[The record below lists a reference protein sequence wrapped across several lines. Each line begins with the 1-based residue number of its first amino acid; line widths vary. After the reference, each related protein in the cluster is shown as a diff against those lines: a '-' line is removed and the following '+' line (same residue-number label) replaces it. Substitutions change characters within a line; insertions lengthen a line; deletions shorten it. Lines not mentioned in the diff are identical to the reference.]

1 MNFDTHRAG
10 LLLHPTSLPSGT
22 LADADR
28 WLDFLHAAGVGVW
41 QMLPLGLPLLGLSPY
56 QCASAFAVNPALFP
70 ETQVDMRLF
79 AEWHDRQRHWLD
91 DFARFIIIKREHDGV
106 PWTDWP
112 HALRDRDPQT
122 LAAFDTTHADAMKA
136 VMVEQYHADTYW
148 QAMRAGARTRGIQLF
163 GDMPIFVAHD
173 SADVWAHRDLFL
185 LDGDGNPTLVAG
197 VPPDYFSETGQ
208 RWGNPHYNWAAMQA
222 DNFTWWRARLR
233 AHFEWFDLV
242 RIDHFRGLAAAWE
255 IPAGEPTAIHGEW
268 VEAPGAELLQAIVD
282 EMGDLPL
289 VAEDLGII
297 TPDVTELR
305 HQFRLPGMSVLQFA
319 FDEHADNPHKP
330 ENIQPDTVYYTG
342 THDNDTTLGWWCTLP
357 DPIRHDV
364 MLRLGVD
371 DPEAVLDAMIATVLG
386 SRAALAILPMQDVLH
401 LGSEARMNTPGTDS
415 GNWSWRFEW
424 EALPA
429 DLASCLLQQI
439 QSTHRCETQ
448 ANP

>member
-28 WLDFLHAAGVGVW
+28 WLDFLHAAGVRVW
-41 QMLPLGLPLLGLSPY
+41 QMLPLGLPLVGLSPY

-70 ETQVDMRLF
+70 ATRVDMRRF
-79 AEWHDRQRHWLD
+79 AGWRNRQSHWLD
-91 DFARFIIIKREHDGV
+91 DYARFIIIKREQGGV
-106 PWTDWP
+106 IWTEWP
-112 HALRDRDPQT
+112 RALRDRDPQT
-122 LAAFDTTHADAMKA
+122 LAVFDAAHADALKA
-136 VMVEQYHADTYW
+136 VMVEQYHADVCW
-148 QAMRAGARTRGIQLF
+148 QAMRAKAAVRGIQLF

-173 SADVWAHRDLFL
+173 SADVWAKRDQFL
-185 LDGDGNPTLVAG
+185 LDGDGHPTLVAG

-208 RWGNPHYNWAAMQA
+208 RWGNPHYNWPAMQA

-233 AHFEWFDLV
+233 AYFDWFDLV

-255 IPAGEPTAIHGEW
+255 IPVNEPTAIHGEW
-268 VEAPGAELLQAIVD
+268 VKAPGAELLQAIVD

-330 ENIQPDTVYYTG
+330 ENVQPDTVYYTG
-342 THDNDTTLGWWCTLP
+342 THDNDTTLGWWRTLP
-357 DPIRHDV
+357 DHARHGV
-364 MLRLGVD
+364 MQQLGVG
-371 DPEAVLDAMIATVLG
+371 DPEAVPDAMIVTVLG
-386 SRAALAILPMQDVLH
+386 SRAALAVLPMQDVLR
-401 LGSEARMNTPGTDS
+401 LGSEARMNTPGTDN

-429 DLASCLLQQI
+429 DLASRLLEQI
-439 QSTHRCETQ
+439 QNAHRCET
-448 ANP
+448 

>member
-1 MNFDTHRAG
+1 MNFETHRAG

-28 WLDFLHAAGVGVW
+28 WLDFLHAAGVRVW
-41 QMLPLGLPLLGLSPY
+41 QMLPLGLPLVGLSPY

-70 ETQVDMRLF
+70 ETKVDMRRF
-79 AEWHDRQRHWLD
+79 AGWRTRQSHWLD
-91 DFARFIIIKREHDGV
+91 DYARFIIIKREQGGV
-106 PWTDWP
+106 IWTEWP
-112 HALRDRDPQT
+112 RALRDRDPRT
-122 LAAFDTTHADAMKA
+122 LAAFDVAHADVLKA
-136 VMVEQYHADTYW
+136 VMVEQYHADVCW
-148 QAMRAGARTRGIQLF
+148 QAMRAKAAVRGIQLF

-173 SADVWAHRDLFL
+173 SADVWAKRDQFL
-185 LDGDGNPTLVAG
+185 LDGDGHPTLVAG

-208 RWGNPHYNWAAMQA
+208 RWGNPHYNWPAMQA

-233 AHFEWFDLV
+233 AHFDWFDLV

-255 IPAGEPTAIHGEW
+255 IPVNEPTAIHGEW
-268 VEAPGAELLQAIVD
+268 VKAPGAELLQAIVD

-330 ENIQPDTVYYTG
+330 ENVQPDTVYYTG
-342 THDNDTTLGWWCTLP
+342 THDNDTTLGWWRTLP
-357 DPIRHDV
+357 NHARHGV
-364 MLRLGVD
+364 MQQLGVE
-371 DPEAVLDAMIATVLG
+371 DPEAVPDAMIATVLG
-386 SRAALAILPMQDVLH
+386 SRAALAVLPMQDVLR
-401 LGSEARMNTPGTDS
+401 LGSEARMNTPGTDN

-424 EALPA
+424 EALTA
-429 DLASCLLQQI
+429 DLASRLLEQI
-439 QSTHRCETQ
+439 QNAHRCET
-448 ANP
+448 